1 MGFFA
6 SKKQFYTVIVLI
18 LFLFIHDST
27 DFSLEGS
34 QRHLASLTRS
44 SLNPDIITAEGDN
57 QTEPWA
63 FISNILLST
72 RDIPYPHHV
81 QPTLAV
87 SDDDTLFVGYKNSE
101 THNGGGARVSFTK
114 STDNGL
120 HWTRP
125 SDMPHFDGVNTR
137 QSDPW
142 MVWKN
147 GTLYYAY
154 LEFRTGFPELEP
166 FSQITLARSDDSGA
180 HWTLSTASHGNQF
193 ADKETMAVS
202 EDGNVVYIPY
212 DDAGQAV
219 EIRLSRSMDSG
230 ATFQDVSTISDIPHE
245 GHVGPYIAL
254 DSQENLYTAWTWFN
268 ASTNLGDIY
277 LDVSLD
283 QGETFTTEWDV
294 NPETDASAFEET
306 FDGLTYRPA
315 KVTLPVISFDAHDR
329 LYLLWADLHEPRGT
343 WDVYL
348 RYSDNYGVDWSPRL
362 LVNPFTP
369 GNQWMPDMAI
379 DSSGRVHIA
388 WLDQISTGS
397 YRAYYRNVLFRPEN
411 RHEPQWSTVIPIA
424 NQWTPSNFTR
434 PGDYL
439 TIRVDSQDTPHV
451 VWSDGRAGEMDIYYS
466 HANVTNLPAEPSTSP
481 NSTQPMIPIP
491 AESTSSAALTA
502 TSEASSAPGFTLA
515 LLLGFFLAVMTMRR
529 AKHYFKSRRA
539 P

>member
-1 MGFFA
+1 MGFLL
-6 SKKQFYTVIVLI
+6 SKKPFYAVII
-18 LFLFIHDST
+18 LLLFALVQDPAT
-27 DFSLEGS
+27 FSLEEN
-34 QRHLASLTRS
+34 QRHAASLTRS
-44 SLNPDIITAEGDN
+44 SLNLDAITTEDDN
-57 QTEPWA
+57 QTAPWA

-81 QPTLAV
+81 EPTLAV
-87 SDDDTLFVGYKNSE
+87 SDDGTLFVGYKNAE

-120 HWTRP
+120 HWTPP
-125 SDMPHFDGVNTR
+125 SDMPHFGGLNTR

-154 LEFRTGFPELEP
+154 LEYRTGFDELDP
-166 FSQITLARSDDSGA
+166 FSQITLARSEDAGA
-180 HWTLSTASHGNQF
+180 QWALSTASHGNQF

-202 EDGNVVYIPY
+202 GDGNTVFVVY
-212 DDAGQAV
+212 DDVGPSTDV
-219 EIRLSRSMDSG
+219 RLSRSIDG
-230 ATFQDVSTISDIPHE
+230 GGTFQDISTISDIPHN

-268 ASTNLGDIY
+268 ASNNLGDIY

-294 NPETDASAFEET
+294 NPEADASAFEET
-306 FDGLTYRPA
+306 FDGSTYRPA

-329 LYLLWADLHEPRGT
+329 LYLLWADLHEPYGT

-348 RYSDNYGVDWSPRL
+348 RYSDNYGIDWSPRL

-388 WLDQISTGS
+388 WLNELSTGS
-397 YRAYYRNVLFRPEN
+397 YRPYYRNVLFGPDN
-411 RHEPQWSTVIPIA
+411 QHEPQWSTVIPIA

-439 TIRVDSQDTPHV
+439 TIRVDSQDNPHV
-451 VWSDGRAGEMDIYYS
+451 VWSDGRDGEMDIYYS
-466 HANVTNLPAEPSTSP
+466 HANVTTLPAEPST
-481 NSTQPMIPIP
+481 NSTQSTIPVP
-491 AESTSSAALTA
+491 SASTSSASLTA
-502 TSEASSAPGFTLA
+502 ESEASSAPGFTLA
-515 LLLGFFLAVMTMRR
+515 LLLGVFFAVMTVRR
-529 AKHYFKSRRA
+529 AKQHFKSRAA